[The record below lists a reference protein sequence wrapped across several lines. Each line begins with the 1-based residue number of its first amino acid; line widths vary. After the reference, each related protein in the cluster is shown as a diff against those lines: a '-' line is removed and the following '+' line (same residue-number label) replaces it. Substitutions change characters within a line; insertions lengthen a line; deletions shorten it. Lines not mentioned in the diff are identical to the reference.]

1 MGVFWFRNFSG
12 DFQSFWVFAFCHR
25 TYSKT
30 RKPRKILIRSF
41 LKVLRLSIFEHFSK
55 HFVRWGRN
63 SQSVAQIHQS
73 ELNIEAW
80 KWLFL
85 LLKPKWNLDNKLVAF
100 SNFLVMATVRDECF
114 FYLRSLLWISGISGF
129 SLFAIEHIRKPGIH
143 GKFS

>member
-1 MGVFWFRNFSG
+1 MGGFWFRNFSG
-12 DFQSFWVFAFCHR
+12 DFRTFWVFAFCHR
-25 TYSKT
+25 AYSKT
-30 RKPRKILIRSF
+30 RKPRKILISSF
-41 LKVLRLSIFEHFSK
+41 LKVLRLFSTF
-55 HFVRWGRN
+55 HFVRWGCN
-63 SQSVAQIHQS
+63 SQSVAPIHQGK
-73 ELNIEAW
+73 LNIEAW

-129 SLFAIEHIRKPGIH
+129 SFFAIEHIRKPGNH